1 MDPYYINA
9 WYVSILMLLLLTNI
23 FPNGFTFI
31 CAVIV
36 FYCPFVILALYMLT
50 FLPQEIWYGF
60 GMMCLFLWTWF
71 VILNYP

>member
-1 MDPYYINA
+1 MDPLYINA

-23 FPNGFTFI
+23 FPNAFI

-71 VILNYP
+71 VMLNYP